1 MKRVVNEKLSEFFSR
16 HEVLY
21 ASAWFRDR
29 HDVVHR
35 LADVNHK
42 HIDEY
47 NEDAFIDLCQRMDV
61 VRVHVN
67 LAFKS
72 DIDPDK
78 HIGLKVTSGWRCH
91 AWELLKGRSGT
102 SQHVIAA
109 LDVQPTNCS
118 PELAIKII
126 AWMHKFYSSTVEG
139 QGWPGGFAIARPKY
153 NPKTNQLI
161 SIGFAHYDLGR
172 LRRWKY

>member
-1 MKRVVNEKLSEFFSR
+1 MSRLPNKMLSEFFSR

-21 ASAWFRDR
+21 APAWFRDR
-29 HDVVHR
+29 HGLVHR
-35 LADVNHK
+35 LADVNQK

-61 VRVHVN
+61 VRVHMN

-72 DIDPDK
+72 DINPKKD
-78 HIGLKVTSGWRCH
+78 IGLKVSSGWRCY

-102 SQHVIAA
+102 SQHVVAA
-109 LDVQPTNCS
+109 VDVQPTNCS
-118 PELAIKII
+118 MGLAIKII
-126 AWMHKFYSSTVEG
+126 AWMHEFYSSTEEG
-139 QGWPGGFAIARPKY
+139 KGWPGGFAIAKPRR
-153 NPKTNQLI
+153 NRKTNHI
-161 SIGFAHYDLGR
+161 ESIGFAHYDLGR